1 MTILYKVDYQIK
13 LLKEQVQQI
22 NNTVV
27 MAPMAPNHLPNQ
39 EIPQQPP
46 RTVVTTQQ
54 PIESQS
60 VVTDS
65 VQDYIKTV
73 VTGSIDSTDIPEMIS
88 KEINRTVKNVDT
100 DAAQVA
106 EKSCEEVMRTFGI
119 VREGKLISSVVL
131 D

>member
-65 VQDYIKTV
+65 VQDYIKTEFLTYQILKLYLRV
-73 VTGSIDSTDIPEMIS
+73 L
-88 KEINRTVKNVDT
+88 KLN
-100 DAAQVA
+100 Q
-106 EKSCEEVMRTFGI
+106 MRAC
-119 VREGKLISSVVL
+119 GKLGQM
-131 D
+131 

>member
-1 MTILYKVDYQIK
+1 
-13 LLKEQVQQI
+13 
-22 NNTVV
+22 
-27 MAPMAPNHLPNQ
+27 MAPMAPNLQPHQ
-39 EIPQQPP
+39 ETHRQQST
-46 RTVVTTQQ
+46 TVVTTQQ
-54 PIESQS
+54 STEPQS

-119 VREGKLISSVVL
+119 VREGEKTL
-131 D
+131 